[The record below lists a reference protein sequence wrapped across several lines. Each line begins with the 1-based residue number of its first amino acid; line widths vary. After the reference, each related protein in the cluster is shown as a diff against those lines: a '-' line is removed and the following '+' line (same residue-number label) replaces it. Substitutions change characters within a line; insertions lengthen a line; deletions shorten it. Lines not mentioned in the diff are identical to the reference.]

1 MLDAIFE
8 FIAKVFL
15 EFVFYML
22 LYGIGWVMLRTLTL
36 GHYPPPPPARHNEE
50 LVAAFPVASILA
62 AVTFAYS

>member
-1 MLDAIFE
+1 MLDAIVE

-36 GHYPPPPPARHNEE
+36 GHYPPPLPARHNEE